1 MAGFWNQSQSQ
12 LVDANGK
19 PLIGAR
25 AYFYQGGT
33 TTPITVY
40 KAFSLGLV
48 NAHPNPLVTDGFG
61 RWPSVYLDEAD
72 GFFRV
77 RVTTAQGVII
87 YDVDGL
93 PVIGPAGGGGG
104 GGDNPVDPDSVAK
117 TGDMLM
123 RYGNGLRSGFV
134 RGNGRTIGSAISG
147 ATERANSDTQALF
160 EHLWNSD
167 TTLVVVGGRG
177 GSALADWGSN
187 KQITLPDYRGR
198 TMVGLDTMG
207 NIAAN
212 VLADAAD
219 ISWSGGEEKHLLIVN
234 EMPSHNHTGNTNND
248 GAHVHPMQV
257 PFSVG
262 GRKWSSDPGAGN
274 SDENGSGNLNTNGGT
289 GTHSHAFTTS
299 NSGGGLAHNNVQPS
313 KGVTV
318 YIRL

>member
-1 MAGFWNQSQSQ
+1 MAGFWNSSQSQ

-19 PLIGAR
+19 PLIAAR
-25 AYFYQGGT
+25 AYFYLGGT

-40 KAFSLGLV
+40 KAFSLGSV
-48 NAHPNPLVTDGFG
+48 NAHPNPLVTDGYG

-77 RVTTAQGVII
+77 RVTTAQGVTI

-93 PVIGPAGGGGG
+93 PIIGPAEGGGG
-104 GGDNPVDPDSVAK
+104 GGDNPVDPDSVSK

-147 ATERANSDTQALF
+147 ASERANSDTQALF

-177 GSALADWGSN
+177 GSALSDWGAN

-198 TMVGLDTMG
+198 SPVGLDTMG

-212 VLADAAD
+212 VLPEATD
-219 ISWSGGEEKHLLIVN
+219 ISWSGGEAKHLLTKD
-234 EMPSHNHTGNTNND
+234 ELPSHNHTGTTSSA
-248 GAHVHPMQV
+248 GAHTHTVR
-257 PFSVG
+257 G
-262 GRKWSSDPGAGN
+262 TAGTTGADN
-274 SDENGSGNLNTNGGT
+274 VSFRGT
-289 GTHSHAFTTS
+289 GTESSTS
-299 NSGGGLAHNNVQPS
+299 TDSNGAHTHTVTIDNTGGGLAHSIVQPS
-313 KGVTV
+313 KGISI